1 MDESPIDYREMRVL
15 IIDDSRH
22 MRLIIKSILLTL
34 GCKLIREAG
43 DAALA
48 FKEMQNFP
56 ADLIIV
62 DWNMEP
68 LDGLDFVRLVR
79 TAKDSRN
86 PYVPIIMLSGYTE
99 VRRIAEARDA
109 GVNEFLAKPCSVEV
123 LGTRINSIFK
133 NPRDFIRTRK
143 YVDPCRRRSDLG
155 PPAGMGDRRETG
167 KAFATSDLHT
177 TDGLRQQA

>member
-1 MDESPIDYREMRVL
+1 MVNDTPIDYRELRVL

-48 FKEMQNFP
+48 FKEMQSFP

-86 PYVPIIMLSGYTE
+86 PYIPIIMLSGYTE

-109 GVNEFLAKPCSVEV
+109 GVNEFLAKPCSVEI
-123 LGTRINSIFK
+123 LGTRINSLFK
-133 NPRDFIRTRK
+133 NPRDFIRSKK
-143 YVDPCRRRSDLG
+143 YFGPCRRRSDLG
-155 PPAGMGDRRETG
+155 PPAGMADRRMSAKAALDQPITG
-167 KAFATSDLHT
+167 
-177 TDGLRQQA
+177 GLRQQA